1 MAAASHAPTSWRSQL
16 ERNACGVPASLGGMK
31 ITETIEV
38 GRPVDKVWALFQDVP
53 ELATCLPGAEL
64 TEDMGDGKYAGAMSV
79 KLGPMTANF
88 EGQATVTSDADAR
101 TGEVSGR
108 GVDKRGGSQGQIK
121 VDYSLESMES
131 GGTRVLVEADL
142 VMAGAAAQFGRTGL
156 IKEISRRLIGEF
168 VDCIE
173 GKLAATTAE
182 EAAEI
187 SAGEVKGMSLFF
199 ASLGSAIA
207 SFFKRLFGA
216 KKADG

>member
-1 MAAASHAPTSWRSQL
+1 
-16 ERNACGVPASLGGMK
+16 MK

-38 GRPVDKVWALFQDVP
+38 GRPVDKVWELFQDVP

-64 TEDMGDGKYAGAMSV
+64 TEDKGDGKYAGAMSV

-88 EGQATVTSDADAR
+88 EGEATVTSDAASR
-101 TGEVSGR
+101 TGKVSGR

-121 VDYSLESMES
+121 VDYSLEAMDS
-131 GGTRVLVEADL
+131 GGTRVVVEADV

-156 IKEISRRLIGEF
+156 IQEISRRLIGEF
-168 VDCIE
+168 VDCVE
-173 GKLAATTAE
+173 GKLAAATAE

-187 SAGEVKGMSLFF
+187 SAGDVKGMSLFF

-207 SFFKRLFGA
+207 KFFKRLFGGR
-216 KKADG
+216 KTDG

>member
-1 MAAASHAPTSWRSQL
+1 
-16 ERNACGVPASLGGMK
+16 MK

-38 GRPVDKVWALFQDVP
+38 GRPVDKVWELFQDVP
-53 ELATCLPGAEL
+53 QLATCLPGAEL
-64 TEDMGDGKYAGAMSV
+64 TEDKGGGKYAGAMSV

-88 EGQATVTSDADAR
+88 EGQATVTADVDAR
-101 TGEVSGR
+101 TGKVSGR

-131 GGTRVLVEADL
+131 GGTRVVVEADL

-156 IKEISRRLIGEF
+156 IQEISKRLIGEF
-168 VDCIE
+168 VDCVE
-173 GKLAATTAE
+173 GKLAAATAE

-187 SAGEVKGMSLFF
+187 SVGEVKGMSLFF

-207 SFFKRLFGA
+207 NFFKRLFGA
-216 KKADG
+216 RKTDG